1 MLGRAVLDLGMAMLR
16 AVSERVAFGSVC
28 TSIVGTR
35 GGVARRSWGRLPS
48 VCCTLRSLPAHGPA
62 PNHCMVQSAEA

>member
-1 MLGRAVLDLGMAMLR
+1 MLGSAVLNLCMAVLR
-16 AVSERVAFGSVC
+16 AVPEWVAFGGVC
-28 TSIVGTR
+28 TSVVGTR

-62 PNHCMVQSAEA
+62 SNHCMAQSAEA